1 LSTTLGYFTELR
13 VGTDVY
19 GVFSQFWLH
28 IGLVLGGSV
37 LGAALGPRLSSAIRE
52 KWASSALSESP
63 DGCETAH
70 EIAWDVAIESLAHG
84 VVIFNERREVLVCN
98 RHYREMYDL
107 SEEEVKPGTPLR
119 NLVENRLLLGLKI
132 SCTPSEYLADMIERP
147 VTAMDTIHE
156 YADGRLIAY
165 RSRPMP
171 GGGGI
176 ATHEDVTEREA
187 LNRQLQEQNEI
198 MEAQQEALWIRNTHF
213 DAALNHMS
221 QALCFFDKSQRLIAS
236 NKRFAEMS
244 CLSPESIF
252 PGMTLWELVNLRHQ
266 AGSLPNVSP
275 EEYYAWRCGIIAQ
288 NKPSDTVVELAN
300 GRVWEIH
307 QRPMPDGG
315 WVATHEDI
323 TDRQR
328 LHAQLKSQYELVK
341 EQQEQLRQRTLQFDI
356 AVNNMSQGLCFF
368 DGEQKLIVCNRR
380 YAEMYHLD
388 PAIIHSGITL
398 REIVDLRY
406 HANTGAVM
414 KKEQYRDWRND
425 IAATGEA
432 TDSIVE
438 LQDGRIFV
446 IHHQPMADGG
456 WVATHEDVTERQK
469 LHSKLKKQYE
479 IMRGQQEQLR
489 QRNLLFDAAINN
501 MSQGL
506 CFFDK
511 DQRLLVCNSRYIEM
525 YDLDPSDVFPGVTLR
540 EIVDLRYAANTS
552 PAMTPEDYY
561 AWRSSVAG
569 SNEASDTIVELAN
582 GRVFVIHH
590 RPMAGGGWVATH
602 EDITE
607 QRRNEAKIAYMA
619 QHDILTGL
627 ANRALLTEQME
638 HALTRAKRGELV
650 ALHLVDL
657 DHFKRVNDTMGHPVG
672 DLLLKAVSSRLRAI
686 TRETDTLARL
696 GGDEFAVLQVGMQH
710 HADATTLAQRIIE
723 DLSAPYQLD
732 GHEAIIGATVG
743 IALAGTDGYHSDQLV
758 RKADVALYRA
768 KGAGRGAY
776 RLFESE
782 MDAEMQ
788 SRRALE
794 LELRQALPAGQ
805 LELRFQPTIRAQDE
819 SITGF
824 EAVIYWKHPREG
836 DLPPEDFLPLAE
848 GIGLAPALGE
858 WTLREACRAAASW
871 PAGLKLAVNLSA
883 VQFRNPG
890 LPLVVVGALGASGL
904 SPDNL
909 ELEVPEA
916 ALLNG
921 GETTLPTL
929 HRLRDLGVRV
939 VMDDFGRAPS
949 TVSYLRDF
957 PFHKI
962 KMGQGLVR
970 DMTTD
975 EDAANVVR
983 AIAAIARGFG
993 IVSTADGVTSAE
1005 HREKAVAEGCLEI
1018 QGALFGRPL
1027 RANELAAFLSSGER
1041 TKGRPATSAA

>member
-1 LSTTLGYFTELR
+1 
-13 VGTDVY
+13 
-19 GVFSQFWLH
+19 
-28 IGLVLGGSV
+28 
-37 LGAALGPRLSSAIRE
+37 
-52 KWASSALSESP
+52 
-63 DGCETAH
+63 
-70 EIAWDVAIESLAHG
+70 
-84 VVIFNERREVLVCN
+84 
-98 RHYREMYDL
+98 
-107 SEEEVKPGTPLR
+107 
-119 NLVENRLLLGLKI
+119 
-132 SCTPSEYLADMIERP
+132 
-147 VTAMDTIHE
+147 
-156 YADGRLIAY
+156 
-165 RSRPMP
+165 
-171 GGGGI
+171 
-176 ATHEDVTEREA
+176 
-187 LNRQLQEQNEI
+187 
-198 MEAQQEALWIRNTHF
+198 
-213 DAALNHMS
+213 
-221 QALCFFDKSQRLIAS
+221 
-236 NKRFAEMS
+236 
-244 CLSPESIF
+244 
-252 PGMTLWELVNLRHQ
+252 
-266 AGSLPNVSP
+266 
-275 EEYYAWRCGIIAQ
+275 
-288 NKPSDTVVELAN
+288 
-300 GRVWEIH
+300 
-307 QRPMPDGG
+307 
-315 WVATHEDI
+315 
-323 TDRQR
+323 
-328 LHAQLKSQYELVK
+328 
-341 EQQEQLRQRTLQFDI
+341 
-356 AVNNMSQGLCFF
+356 
-368 DGEQKLIVCNRR
+368 
-380 YAEMYHLD
+380 
-388 PAIIHSGITL
+388 
-398 REIVDLRY
+398 
-406 HANTGAVM
+406 
-414 KKEQYRDWRND
+414 
-425 IAATGEA
+425 
-432 TDSIVE
+432 
-438 LQDGRIFV
+438 
-446 IHHQPMADGG
+446 
-456 WVATHEDVTERQK
+456 
-469 LHSKLKKQYE
+469 
-479 IMRGQQEQLR
+479 
-489 QRNLLFDAAINN
+489 
-501 MSQGL
+501 
-506 CFFDK
+506 
-511 DQRLLVCNSRYIEM
+511 
-525 YDLDPSDVFPGVTLR
+525 
-540 EIVDLRYAANTS
+540 
-552 PAMTPEDYY
+552 
-561 AWRSSVAG
+561 
-569 SNEASDTIVELAN
+569 
-582 GRVFVIHH
+582 
-590 RPMAGGGWVATH
+590 
-602 EDITE
+602 
-607 QRRNEAKIAYMA
+607 
-619 QHDILTGL
+619 
-627 ANRALLTEQME
+627 
-638 HALTRAKRGELV
+638 
-650 ALHLVDL
+650 
-657 DHFKRVNDTMGHPVG
+657 
-672 DLLLKAVSSRLRAI
+672 
-686 TRETDTLARL
+686 
-696 GGDEFAVLQVGMQH
+696 MQH

-929 HRLRDLGVRV
+929 HRLRDLGLRV